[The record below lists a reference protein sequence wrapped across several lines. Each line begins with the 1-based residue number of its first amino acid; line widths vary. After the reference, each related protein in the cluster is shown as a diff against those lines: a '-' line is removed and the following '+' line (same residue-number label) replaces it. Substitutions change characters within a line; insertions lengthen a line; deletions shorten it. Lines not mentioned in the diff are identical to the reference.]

1 MIRPL
6 PAQMKSPDVP
16 PALPVLRILVV
27 DDNEDSAESM
37 SLLLQC
43 DGHQVDT
50 AYCGENALQLAHDTP
65 PDVVLLDIGMP
76 GMMGYEVAQRLR
88 HSGAATSLLIAVTG
102 YGRDSDVARAREAG
116 FDHHLVKPV
125 DYDQLKTLLAARY
138 ARPIMARD

>member
-1 MIRPL
+1 MRRP
-6 PAQMKSPDVP
+6 PRRHR
-16 PALPVLRILVV
+16 VLRRK
-27 DDNEDSAESM
+27 
-37 SLLLQC
+37 
-43 DGHQVDT
+43 
-50 AYCGENALQLAHDTP
+50 ALQLARDTP

-88 HSGAATSLLIAVTG
+88 NSGAATSLLIAVTG
-102 YGRDSDVARAREAG
+102 YGRDSDVSRAREAG